1 MDKDGWIAIEQNGLE
16 ARLGDCLG
24 MNPRSTTYNYVTLGT
39 LLTALCLSFLIE
51 FL

>member
-24 MNPRSTTYNYVTLGT
+24 MNPRSTTYNCVTLGT
-39 LLTALCLSFLIE
+39 LLIALCLRFLIE